1 MAKKVQQAADNAV
14 FEKITQE
21 TKNLLAKAVPAPD
34 KQLLLFE
41 EFAQANEQIAQK
53 NPKTKDGLTFAQEIF
68 SRLVAAGHSQT
79 EAYLKAYP
87 ACKTSNLNTVYSKAS
102 HLAKLDKVGARIS
115 ALKEKTIKEALMPTT
130 ELYQRLTEMARNGGK
145 AEIRLKATELIGKI
159 YGVFQPDKETS
170 VNVSPSLIVQ
180 TVDFSKVASSAD
192 DKAVGTAQNREDDK

>member
-1 MAKKVQQAADNAV
+1 MAKKGQPSVDNTV

-21 TKNLLAKAVPAPD
+21 TKNLLAAALPQPD

-68 SRLVAAGHSQT
+68 ARLVAAGHSQT

-115 ALKEKTIKEALMPTT
+115 ALKEKAVKEALMPTT

-145 AEIRLKATELIGKI
+145 VEIRLKAAELIGKI
-159 YGVFQPDKETS
+159 HGVFQPDKETS

-192 DKAVGTAQNREDDK
+192 DKAAGTAQKGEVEK

>member
-87 ACKTSNLNTVYSKAS
+87 ACKTTNLNTVYSKAS

-145 AEIRLKATELIGKI
+145 AEIRLKAAELIGKI

-170 VNVSPSLIVQ
+170 VIVSPSLMLQ

-192 DKAVGTAQNREDDK
+192 DKAVGTAQSREDDK

>member
-145 AEIRLKATELIGKI
+145 AEIRLKAAELIGKI

-170 VNVSPSLIVQ
+170 VIVSPSLMLQ

-192 DKAVGTAQNREDDK
+192 DKAVGTAQSREDDK

>member
-1 MAKKVQQAADNAV
+1 MAKKGQPVREAV
-14 FEKITQE
+14 FEKIEQE

-115 ALKEKTIKEALMPTT
+115 ALKEKAVKEALMPTT

-145 AEIRLKATELIGKI
+145 VEIRLKAAELIGKI
-159 YGVFQPDKETS
+159 HGVFQPDKETS

-192 DKAVGTAQNREDDK
+192 DKAAGTAQKGEVEK

>member
-1 MAKKVQQAADNAV
+1 MAKKGQPSVDNTV

-21 TKNLLAKAVPAPD
+21 TKNLLAAALPQPD

-68 SRLVAAGHSQT
+68 ARLVSAGHSQT

-115 ALKEKTIKEALMPTT
+115 ALKEKAVKEALMPTT
-130 ELYQRLTEMARNGGK
+130 ELYQRLTDMCRNGGK
-145 AEIRLKATELIGKI
+145 VEIRLKAAELIGKI
-159 YGVFQPDKETS
+159 HGVFQPDKETS
-170 VNVSPSLIVQ
+170 VNVSPAFVVQ
-180 TVDFSKVASSAD
+180 TVDFSKVASSTD
-192 DKAVGTAQNREDDK
+192 EKAAGTSQNREADK